1 MFYLA
6 SNSYWNRRAV
16 VFMKPTI
23 GKNFLAYFSPLC
35 VCVCACSV
43 CFYSRSWVQKPPD
56 LFVRNLKTCLY
67 IIYIYDSS
75 IVLFLKL
82 SFCNL
87 PDIFC
92 NYLISCSYCIKC
104 VLPLLFLSSVYLY
117 LESISIISL
126 KKFF

>member
-35 VCVCACSV
+35 VCVCACTCV
-43 CFYSRSWVQKPPD
+43 CFYSRSWVQKPPY

-67 IIYIYDSS
+67 IIYIYDPS
-75 IVLFLKL
+75 IVIFLK
-82 SFCNL
+82 
-87 PDIFC
+87 
-92 NYLISCSYCIKC
+92 
-104 VLPLLFLSSVYLY
+104 FL
-117 LESISIISL
+117 
-126 KKFF
+126 